1 MLKIV
6 EIAKAWIAAANPTPE
21 QKALAEE
28 RAAIC
33 GECPHRNNS
42 WYVKDNKD
50 IWTCGLCGCPLSK
63 KLFTPAGPDACPD
76 KRWKK

>member
-6 EIAKAWIAAANPTPE
+6 EIAKAWIAAANPSPE

-33 GECPHRNNS
+33 EECPHKS
-42 WYVKDNKD
+42 YIETMD
-50 IWTCGLCGCPLSK
+50 IWTCGKCGCPLSK
-63 KLFTPAGPDACPD
+63 KVFSPAGPDACPD
-76 KRWKK
+76 KRWKQ